1 MVPVAPDKP
10 WLVLCDVTFGRRDE
24 AVADPYGNTP
34 FHGCAYQGNL
44 RSLEVLLRHVQ
55 KHPQAN
61 LKQAVSHPTQGPKE
75 ARPLAMWEKGE
86 TYGVP
91 WAGYSLDRHFL
102 DDYRFLDI
110 TWYNPCILSRN
121 SRSRGERDSPTPF
134 TANSGHQVFSWGQF
148 PGLPRW
154 KLPEG
159 GTTGSALPSWRS
171 SWALVAL

>member
-1 MVPVAPDKP
+1 VFPAVSIWSSGAHVICEDLEDMVPVAPDKP

-75 ARPLAMWEKGE
+75 ARPLAM
-86 TYGVP
+86 
-91 WAGYSLDRHFL
+91 
-102 DDYRFLDI
+102 
-110 TWYNPCILSRN
+110 
-121 SRSRGERDSPTPF
+121 
-134 TANSGHQVFSWGQF
+134 
-148 PGLPRW
+148 
-154 KLPEG
+154 
-159 GTTGSALPSWRS
+159 
-171 SWALVAL
+171 